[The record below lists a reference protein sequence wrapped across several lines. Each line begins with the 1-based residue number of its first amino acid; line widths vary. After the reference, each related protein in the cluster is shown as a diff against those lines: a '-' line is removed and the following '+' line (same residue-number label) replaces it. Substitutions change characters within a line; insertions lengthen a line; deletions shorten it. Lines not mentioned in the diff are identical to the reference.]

1 MENKKDKAKQAV
13 EKVASWVSDGYTG
26 LLRIALLTEKH
37 VRTIRDDGII
47 KAGVKGIMALL
58 VARESDGHTRA
69 DTWDEIIRP
78 ELDKHDRLL
87 HKPPQAPKKTDSIT
101 LEEYETAKARY
112 DIRRKGV
119 ARAISTLK
127 TDVLLIPARERIVK
141 TPSGGKDKGKAGK
154 LDKALVTAKSAKTP
168 QAMVNTIMGSLVQEL
183 GMPIAELRP
192 LIDNYFN
199 GVLKDR
205 AEVAEALGKDKAKPA
220 KPDKPLTMK
229 EKQAR
234 FDALADMAEQEAV
247 T

>member
-1 MENKKDKAKQAV
+1 MGNKNKAKKPI
-13 EKVASWVSDGYTG
+13 EKVASWINDGYTG

-37 VRTIRDDGII
+37 VRNMRDDGII
-47 KAGVKGIMALL
+47 KTGVDGIMALL
-58 VARESDGHTRA
+58 VAREADEHARV

-78 ELDKHDRLL
+78 ELDKRDKLL
-87 HKPPQAPKKTDSIT
+87 HKPPEAPKKTDSIT

-127 TDVLLIPARERIVK
+127 TDILLIPARVRTVS
-141 TPSGGKDKGKAGK
+141 PGNGAKDGGKAGK
-154 LDKALVTAKSAKTP
+154 LDKALSAAKKAKTP
-168 QAMVNTIMGSLVQEL
+168 QDTINLIMGSLVQEI

-192 LIDNYFN
+192 LVDNYFA
-199 GVLKDR
+199 GVMKDR
-205 AEVAEALGKDKAKPA
+205 QEVADAIGKSKPLA

-234 FDALADMAEQEAV
+234 FDALADMAEQEKNAV
-247 T
+247 A